1 MNIEIEER
9 NWRKRSTEP
18 MKTGWDFADHAEQIA
33 DFLADLDLV
42 DYDSFVSVHFS
53 DYICQMARAF
63 KINEH
68 PERFS
73 VYDKYDLHSITCG
86 SLDLVE
92 FIDYLSRKEA
102 EGLRRFYA

>member
-53 DYICQMARAF
+53 DYICRGSTHNRRVTGHCPGNAAARSQARA
-63 KINEH
+63 
-68 PERFS
+68 
-73 VYDKYDLHSITCG
+73 
-86 SLDLVE
+86 
-92 FIDYLSRKEA
+92 RKEV
-102 EGLRRFYA
+102 R